1 MSAETPQP
9 QTNGTGPAATPP
21 PTQSGAQPDAQAAAR
36 GAGKPGATAQ
46 GELTPQQRTALI
58 VAGIVALLV
67 VVGLIVFG
75 VFLVN
80 NPAQASVWRDVFIIF
95 MALEMIVIGAA
106 LVILMI
112 QLAALTNLLKNEV
125 RPILEA
131 TQETL
136 NTVRGTTIFL
146 SENLTEPIVKLN
158 AYVAGLAKIVETVS
172 SLGNIFRRL

>member
-1 MSAETPQP
+1 
-9 QTNGTGPAATPP
+9 
-21 PTQSGAQPDAQAAAR
+21 
-36 GAGKPGATAQ
+36 
-46 GELTPQQRTALI
+46 LTPQQRNALI
-58 VAGIVALLV
+58 IAGLLAVLV
-67 VVGLIVFG
+67 VIGLIVFG

-136 NTVRGTTIFL
+136 NTVRGTTVFL